1 MKQVQ
6 LSGMTRIIEVENKRR
21 KEEEEEEE
29 DGASMKM
36 TLSVEGNF
44 RGT

>member
-6 LSGMTRIIEVENKRR
+6 LSGMTRIIEVENKRQ
-21 KEEEEEEE
+21 KEEEEV
-29 DGASMKM
+29 GTSMKM